1 MVTASVVE
9 NDHTYVGGTVTGA
22 IIPNAWGTAGKNIN
36 DATYNPETG
45 ILVVTTTTNHGLS
58 ASDTI
63 GIKTSS
69 ISFTCAQDNHEST
82 HSYPRTSDPIN
93 GLVNLAI
100 TTPAANKISVNVG
113 QSPKGTGG
121 ALQFGIGSTGT
132 GYVNPMIEVSSP
144 SYSNLAIEGVSRRG
158 IGSTTDTGTGVTVSL
173 DVGGSNTTGIGSTF
187 FTIKSFDLHNNG
199 YNFKPGD
206 VFKPVGL
213 VTSRFIANSTLIND
227 FELTVLDTYRD
238 QYSSWNFG
246 EFDYIDTIQD
256 LQDNQRTRFP
266 LYYNATLLS
275 FELDRNHPDSS
286 LIEMDN
292 LLLIFVNGV
301 IQEPGKAYTFE
312 GGTSFSF
319 TVPPGPE
326 DIISIFFYRGTNN
339 VDCVQVSAGSSVK
352 PTVKRGDVVQ
362 VSKITSSGITTT
374 QDPRTLYAISA
385 SDKVETNTYN
395 GLGIDGTNFKPVS
408 WTKQKVDKK
417 INGDVV
423 YKTRDS
429 IESLVYPAARII
441 GDMSSS
447 ETHMFVDDAR
457 FFNYEED
464 WSSLVI
470 GSVGGLVV
478 GSDEP
483 VAAGFTATVGTG
495 GTISTLT
502 ITNAGSGYVG
512 SAMTISISAPQT
524 IGVGVGTTAT
534 ATATI
539 TGGKVTATTITSGG
553 IGYTVTA
560 PPQVIAPFPSWTR
573 EEIDTITT
581 VQGYDGVITGIA
593 ATDGIGVPDGIKF
606 TIRPDLVNNKNS
618 VIGDIQTG
626 YPIYIFGTQV
636 GHGVTSIVNSNAAT
650 VATGT
655 TCLDNIYHIS
665 AYHPLSAQVG
675 IITCNVDSGINST
688 GINTSVGIG
697 SAIGGFSWGKLS
709 GFTRSTNPISIGV
722 TGLTIDAGLSTY
734 PTIQRRDYGLR
745 DTGGLRKDLG

>member
-1 MVTASVVE
+1 
-9 NDHTYVGGTVTGA
+9 
-22 IIPNAWGTAGKNIN
+22 
-36 DATYNPETG
+36 
-45 ILVVTTTTNHGLS
+45 
-58 ASDTI
+58 
-63 GIKTSS
+63 
-69 ISFTCAQDNHEST
+69 
-82 HSYPRTSDPIN
+82 
-93 GLVNLAI
+93 
-100 TTPAANKISVNVG
+100 
-113 QSPKGTGG
+113 
-121 ALQFGIGSTGT
+121 
-132 GYVNPMIEVSSP
+132 
-144 SYSNLAIEGVSRRG
+144 
-158 IGSTTDTGTGVTVSL
+158 
-173 DVGGSNTTGIGSTF
+173 
-187 FTIKSFDLHNNG
+187 
-199 YNFKPGD
+199 
-206 VFKPVGL
+206 
-213 VTSRFIANSTLIND
+213 
-227 FELTVLDTYRD
+227 
-238 QYSSWNFG
+238 
-246 EFDYIDTIQD
+246 
-256 LQDNQRTRFP
+256 
-266 LYYNATLLS
+266 
-275 FELDRNHPDSS
+275 
-286 LIEMDN
+286 MDN
-292 LLLIFVNGV
+292 LLLIFINGV

-319 TVPPGPE
+319 TTPPGPE
-326 DIISIFFYRGTNN
+326 DIISVFFYRGTNN
-339 VDCVQVSAGSSVK
+339 VDCVQVSAGSSVR
-352 PTVKRGDVVQ
+352 PTVQRGDVLQ
-362 VSKITSSGITTT
+362 VFKTTSSGITTT
-374 QDPRTLYAISA
+374 QDPRTLYAITA
-385 SDKVETNTYN
+385 SDKVETNLYN

-408 WTKQKVDKK
+408 WTKQKIDKK

-423 YKTRDS
+423 YKSRDS

-441 GDMSSS
+441 GDLNASQ
-447 ETHMFVDDAR
+447 TQVFVDDAR

-464 WSSLVI
+464 WSNLVI
-470 GSVGGLVV
+470 GSVGGLIV

-483 VAAGFTATVGTG
+483 VAAGLTATVGAG

-524 IGVGVGTTAT
+524 IGVGVGAT
-534 ATATI
+534 ATATV
-539 TGGKVTATTITSGG
+539 TLSGGKVTGTTITSGG

-593 ATDGIGVPDGIKF
+593 ATTGIGVPDAIKF
-606 TIRPDLVNNKNS
+606 TIRPDLLNNKNS

-665 AYHPLSAQVG
+665 AFHPVSAQVG

-697 SAIGGFSWGKLS
+697 SAIGGFSWGRLS
-709 GFTRSTNPISIGV
+709 GFTRSGNPIAIGV